1 MNGLTLLLRKLIRTA
16 AGRKGFLMASIGLS
30 VAMLLILAAVQ
41 IQANYTDLLH
51 NKSNQDS
58 IANFLVVNKIL
69 NDQNLGA
76 TALTDNEVSDLK
88 NQSFVESVGL
98 LTPSRFKASIQS
110 SSDRFPF
117 YTDIAFESVPKD
129 FIDVSSKDW
138 KWDET
143 ASFVPIIAPN
153 MFLDFYNF
161 QFSFS
166 QNLPQLTHQVV
177 KMIVF
182 KVNVYGP
189 NGMITFNGRVV
200 GFSDRISSL
209 LVPEEFMNWGNIH
222 FGKNQDTKPSRVII
236 RTKDPGNPQ
245 LVQFLKNKNLS
256 TDADKTRFSR
266 YRQVVDIVVNIS
278 WITGAVML
286 LFALLI
292 FTLFIQLTIAS
303 CKEEIALL
311 ITLGTSPRQ
320 LRRFLMRQFFPP
332 NILIIALSLVIIT
345 LLQVFIHYR
354 LLEQN
359 IFVNSKPSISTILTG
374 AAVLLIIWFVNRVT
388 INRYI
393 SASVRMVKTSLR
405 TD

>member
-1 MNGLTLLLRKLIRTA
+1 MNGLNLLLRKLIRTA
-16 AGRKGFLMASIGLS
+16 AGRKRFIMASIGLS

-88 NQSFVESVGL
+88 SQSFVESVGL

-153 MFLDFYNF
+153 IFLDFYNF

-166 QNLPQLTHQVV
+166 QNLPQLTHQVI

-189 NGMITFNGRVV
+189 NGMITLNGRVV

-209 LVPEEFMNWGNIH
+209 LVPEEFMSWGNSH
-222 FGKNQDTKPSRVII
+222 FGKNQNTKSSRVII
-236 RTKDPGNPQ
+236 RTKDPGNPE
-245 LVQFLKNKNLS
+245 LVQFLKKNNLS

-266 YRQVVDIVVNIS
+266 YRQVVDVVVNIS

-311 ITLGTSPRQ
+311 IILGASPGQ
-320 LRRFLMRQFFPP
+320 LRRFLMRQFFPA
-332 NILIIALSLVIIT
+332 NILIIGLSLLIIT
-345 LLQVFIHYR
+345 LLQSFIHYE
-354 LLEQN
+354 LKEQN
-359 IFVNSKPSISTILTG
+359 IFVNIFPSISTLLTG
-374 AAVLLIIWFVNRVT
+374 AGVLLIIWFVNRVT
-388 INRYI
+388 ISRYI
-393 SASVRMVKTSLR
+393 SVSERTIKNSLAS
-405 TD
+405 D